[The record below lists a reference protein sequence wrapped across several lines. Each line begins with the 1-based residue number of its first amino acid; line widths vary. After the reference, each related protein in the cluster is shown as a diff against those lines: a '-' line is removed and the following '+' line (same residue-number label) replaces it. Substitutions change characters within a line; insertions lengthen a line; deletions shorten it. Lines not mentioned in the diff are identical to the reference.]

1 MTHKLPVLVLLLPL
15 PLQAATSSAQIT
27 PLSTGSVFSVL
38 FGLLVVLALLLG
50 TAWLVRRLQRM
61 QGASPSILQPIAQQQ
76 LGLKERVMLLRIDQE
91 NILIALSSSGIRTL
105 HTWHGP
111 APAGVIIPSA
121 VSETPPFVD
130 YLKRLMAERRS

>member
-1 MTHKLPVLVLLLPL
+1 MTYKLPVLVLLLPL

-111 APAGVIIPSA
+111 APAGVTTPSA
-121 VSETPPFVD
+121 ASETPPFVD

>member
-1 MTHKLPVLVLLLPL
+1 MTYKLPVLVLLLPL

-111 APAGVIIPSA
+111 APAGVITPSA